1 MNIFGKRLK
10 EALKN
15 KNMTAIELANKLDI
29 NRGIISNYINGKY
42 KPKQDRITQIARILN
57 VKESWLMGFDDIVQ
71 DPKSFF
77 DEVEDSIKDSTL
89 SFEDKKGRFF
99 GCALCRQAIR
109 LRHARRNR
117 CLFRGIRCKRF

>member
-89 SFEDKKGRFF
+89 SFEDKKK
-99 GCALCRQAIR
+99 II
-109 LRHARRNR
+109 ND
-117 CLFRGIRCKRF
+117 IKNIYDKYK